1 MGIRLLDNKIAIML
15 VEAVAIACRH
25 RIKKWYKFQL
35 QNEAEMITI
44 RKLNV

>member
-1 MGIRLLDNKIAIML
+1 MSIRLLDNKFAMML
-15 VEAVAIACRH
+15 VEALATARRH
-25 RIKKWYKFQL
+25 RIKICYKFQH